1 MRAAGNFTRGSAA
14 LILSHQLNKGKD
26 VNVIEGGVERLFIEC
41 LDFCLIFNRIIDIS
55 INKIPALSAPTMP
68 ADIHR
73 ITFVLCFAVGVF
85 DSLRIFFHKH
95 MVKFLNIA
103 NDIQAVEIT
112 ESAFEVQLKCFHR

>member
-1 MRAAGNFTRGSAA
+1 MN
-14 LILSHQLNKGKD
+14 D
-26 VNVIEGGVERLFIEC
+26 IESENENERLFIEC
-41 LDFCLIFNRIIDIS
+41 LDSFLVFDHIIDIP
-55 INKIPALSAPTMP
+55 INKIPALSASIMTT
-68 ADIHR
+68 DIHR
-73 ITFVLCFAVGVF
+73 ISFVFCFAIDAF